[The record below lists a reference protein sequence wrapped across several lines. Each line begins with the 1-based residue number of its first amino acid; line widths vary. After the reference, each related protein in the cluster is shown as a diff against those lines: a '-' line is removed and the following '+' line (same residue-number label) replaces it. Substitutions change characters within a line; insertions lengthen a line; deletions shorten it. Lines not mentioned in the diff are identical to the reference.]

1 MADVAVSVHRDPR
14 DVKNGS
20 DDTETHEETAD
31 LKKKKAW
38 TGESRNVPDVRL
50 AVRNRRRWDSHHA
63 LCVSQCPSIMEE
75 GIEDQWVGI
84 EGYHQVSKGQTHH
97 EHIT

>member
-31 LKKKKAW
+31 LKKKRH
-38 TGESRNVPDVRL
+38 GLVR
-50 AVRNRRRWDSHHA
+50 
-63 LCVSQCPSIMEE
+63 
-75 GIEDQWVGI
+75 VGMFQML
-84 EGYHQVSKGQTHH
+84 G
-97 EHIT
+97 